1 MKQRT
6 GVLAACG
13 GIFLTFL
20 AIQIGALA
28 LVEPFKQAGYQTV
41 QDPQNPANS
50 VFYVVVLLVATAAIL
65 VALKYGGQQLLRGFI
80 LFTGAMIT
88 VYVTSVLPGV
98 IVGGPDGVNVL
109 PWLAAAVLVGA
120 LYAYPEWW
128 VIDAAGVVM
137 GAGAAALFGISFG
150 VLPAIVLLGALA
162 VYDAISVYGTEH
174 MLTLASGVV
183 ELKVPVLLVY
193 PTVRSYSFR
202 ERAAEVAAKD
212 EDDGDAEGNTASDD
226 GTDARDDGDTR
237 DDGDGTDARE
247 GEAETHGEEGR
258 DSIMIGLG
266 DAVMPTVMV
275 ASAAFF
281 VTDVPAVAGVPL
293 PAATALVGTMIGLAL
308 LLRMVL
314 QGRAHAGLPLLN
326 GGAILGYLVGALAS
340 GLSVVSAL
348 GLGPYL

>member
-1 MKQRT
+1 MTQRQ
-6 GVLAACG
+6 GVLAACA
-13 GIFLTFL
+13 GIVVTFL
-20 AIQIGALA
+20 AVQLGALA

-41 QDPQNPANS
+41 PDPQNPVNS
-50 VFYVVVLLVATAAIL
+50 VVYVGVLLVATAAIL
-65 VALKYGGQQLLRGFI
+65 VALKYGGKRILRAFI
-80 LFTGAMIT
+80 VLTGGMIT
-88 VYVTSVLPGV
+88 AYVVGIFPGV
-98 IVGGPDGVNVL
+98 VVGGVNVL
-109 PWLAAAVLVGA
+109 PYAAAGVLVVA

-128 VIDAAGVVM
+128 VIDLAGVVM
-137 GAGAAALFGISFG
+137 GAGAGALFGISFG

-193 PTVRSYSFR
+193 PTVRGYSFR
-202 ERAAEVAAKD
+202 ERAAEVAA
-212 EDDGDAEGNTASDD
+212 
-226 GTDARDDGDTR
+226 RDDDVAAEA
-237 DDGDGTDARE
+237 DGQSDEGTAASERE

-281 VTDVPAVAGVPL
+281 VTDVPHVAGVPL
-293 PAATALVGTMIGLAL
+293 PAATAIVGTTLGLL
-308 LLRMVL
+308 VLLRMVL

-326 GGAILGYLVGALAS
+326 GGAIGGYLVGALAS
-340 GLSVVSAL
+340 GLSLVSAL

>member
-1 MKQRT
+1 MNQRQ

-13 GIFLTFL
+13 GIFATFL
-20 AIQIGALA
+20 AIQLGALA
-28 LVEPFKQAGYQTV
+28 LVRPFKAAGYQTV
-41 QDPQNPANS
+41 QDPQNPINS
-50 VFYVVVLLVATAAIL
+50 VLYVGVLLVATAAIL
-65 VALKYGGQQLLRGFI
+65 VALKYGGKRVLRAFI
-80 LFTGAMIT
+80 VLTGAMIT
-88 VYVTSVLPGV
+88 VYVAGVLPGV

-109 PWLAAAVLVGA
+109 PWLAAAVLVVA
-120 LYAYPEWW
+120 LYVYPEWW
-128 VIDAAGVVM
+128 VIDLAGVVM

-193 PTVRSYSFR
+193 PTVRGYSFR
-202 ERAAEVAAKD
+202 ERAAAVAERDDETDDEAG
-212 EDDGDAEGNTASDD
+212 EDDGETDD
-226 GTDARDDGDTR
+226 VESTDH
-237 DDGDGTDARE
+237 E

-281 VTDVPAVAGVPL
+281 VTDVPSIGGVPI
-293 PAATALVGTMIGLAL
+293 PAATAIVGTMLGLL
-308 LLRMVL
+308 ILLRMVL

-326 GGAILGYLVGALAS
+326 GGAILGYLVGALAA
-340 GLSVVSAL
+340 GLSVMSAL